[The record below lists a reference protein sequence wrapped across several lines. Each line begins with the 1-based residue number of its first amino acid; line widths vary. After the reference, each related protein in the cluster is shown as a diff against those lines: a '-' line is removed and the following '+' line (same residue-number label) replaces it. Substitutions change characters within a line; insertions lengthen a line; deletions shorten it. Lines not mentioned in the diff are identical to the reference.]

1 MSVADDIGQA
11 VIGQELHIVSEE
23 FFLRVAEYIG
33 DGGTHIGEV
42 SIGVVGIK
50 KVIVLNTFNQT
61 PVVSLAFGNGFVF
74 SFALANITDD
84 A

>member
-11 VIGQELHIVSEE
+11 VIGQELHIVSEK

-33 DGGTHIGEV
+33 DRGTHIGEV

-50 KVIVLNTFNQT
+50 KVFVLNTFNQA
-61 PVVSLAFGNGFVF
+61 PVFPLAFGKGFVF
-74 SFALANITDD
+74 LFAFANIQ
-84 A
+84 